1 MKQFLSRAVGW
12 IARIGADPHDIES
25 IRLRKS
31 LLVVCA
37 FPFALAAIAWG
48 LLYVHFGEP
57 LAGAIPL
64 GYAAFSLISIV
75 HFGFTRRYQFF
86 RFSQLALILLLPF
99 LLMTT
104 LGGFVS
110 GSAVIVWSVIAPMGA
125 MLFDKPRRAL
135 RWFVAFAGLVGLS
148 GVLQLFTTSTNHL
161 SPETVVFFFTINLVA
176 VGGLIFMMVYYFVG
190 EKNTFERK
198 SEALLLNILPR
209 DVVDILRLKPR
220 TIADYFENAS
230 VLFADVVNFTPL
242 SETMTPPN
250 LVDMLNDV
258 FSYFDSLA
266 EKYDL
271 EKIKTIG
278 DCYMVASGVPRPR
291 PDHAH
296 VLTRMAL
303 EMLEGVR
310 TREFHGHRLA
320 FRIGINSG
328 PVVAGVI
335 GRRKFSYDLWGDTVN
350 TASRMESHG
359 DAGVIQVTRAT
370 YELIKDE
377 FACERRGVLSIK
389 GKGEMEV
396 WCVTGPKHSAQP
408 AATRNKAT
416 TTSLPD
422 L

>member
-1 MKQFLSRAVGW
+1 MKQSLLDVVAWV
-12 IARIGADPHDIES
+12 ARIGADPHDIES
-25 IRLRKS
+25 DRLRKS
-31 LLVVCA
+31 LLVVCT
-37 FPFALAAIAWG
+37 FPFALAAVVWG
-48 LLYVHFGEP
+48 LLYIAFGEP

-64 GYAAFSLISIV
+64 CYAGFSMLSIL
-75 HFGFTRRYQFF
+75 HFGLTHRFQFF

-110 GSAVIVWSVIAPMGA
+110 GSGVIVWSMIAPLGA
-125 MLFDKPRRAL
+125 MLFDEPDRAL
-135 RWFVAFAGLVGLS
+135 RWFVAFAGLVVLS
-148 GVLQLFTTSTNHL
+148 GVLQFFATSTNHL
-161 SPETVVFFFTINLVA
+161 PPATVTFFSVINLVG
-176 VGGLIFMMVYYFVG
+176 VGSLVFMMVYYFVG
-190 EKNTFERK
+190 EKNNFEQK
-198 SEALLLNILPR
+198 SEALLLNILPQDIV
-209 DVVDILRLKPR
+209 DVLRYKPR

-242 SETMTPPN
+242 SETLTPSE

-266 EKYDL
+266 EKYGV

-278 DCYMVASGVPRPR
+278 DAYMVAAGVPRPR
-291 PDHAH
+291 ADHAH

-303 EMLEGVR
+303 EMRDGVR
-310 TREFHGHRLA
+310 ERDFRGHKLA

-370 YELIKDE
+370 YELIKDD
-377 FACERRGVLSIK
+377 FACEFRGTVKIK

-396 WCVTGPKHSAQP
+396 WCVDGPKGTSA
-408 AATRNKAT
+408 
-416 TTSLPD
+416 
-422 L
+422 

>member
-1 MKQFLSRAVGW
+1 MKQFILDVVAW
-12 IARIGADPHDIES
+12 IARIGADPHDVES
-25 IRLRKS
+25 DRLRKS
-31 LLVVCA
+31 LLVVCT
-37 FPFALAAIAWG
+37 FPFALAAVAWG
-48 LLYVHFGEP
+48 LLYIAFGEP

-64 GYAAFSLISIV
+64 CYAGFSMLSIL
-75 HFGFTRRYQFF
+75 HFGMTRRFQFF

-110 GSAVIVWSVIAPMGA
+110 GSGVIVWSMIAPLGA
-125 MLFDKPRRAL
+125 MLFDEPDRAL
-135 RWFVAFAGLVGLS
+135 RWFVAFAILVILS
-148 GVLQLFTTSTNHL
+148 GVLQFFATSANHL
-161 SPETVVFFFTINLVA
+161 PPGMVTFFSVINLIG
-176 VGGLIFMMVYYFVG
+176 VGSLVFMMVYYFVG
-190 EKNTFERK
+190 EKNNFEQK

-209 DVVDILRLKPR
+209 DVVDVLRTKPR
-220 TIADYFENAS
+220 TIADYFESAS

-242 SETMTPPN
+242 SESLTPPS

-266 EKYDL
+266 EKYQV

-278 DCYMVASGVPRPR
+278 DAYMVAAGVPRAR
-291 PDHAH
+291 ADHAH

-303 EMLEGVR
+303 EMRDGVR
-310 TREFHGHRLA
+310 EREFRGHKLA

-370 YELIKDE
+370 YELIKND
-377 FACERRGVLSIK
+377 FACEFRGTLTIK

-396 WCVTGPKHSAQP
+396 WCVNGPKRTP
-408 AATRNKAT
+408 A
-416 TTSLPD
+416 
-422 L
+422 